1 MSKIRVMDEILANK
15 IAAGE
20 VVERIVSIVKEL
32 VENSIDAKSDEIKI
46 ELIESGLREIKITD
60 NGIGMDNADAHNAF
74 LRHATS
80 KIYNDDDLF
89 NISSLG
95 FRGEAL
101 PSIASI
107 SDVELR
113 TCYKDNEVGTYIH
126 IKGGKIIEEDNS
138 DGRIGTSFKIT
149 NLFYNTPAR
158 LKHLASSYSELSN
171 IVDYVNKIA
180 LSYPD
185 IKFKLVNDGKEL
197 LNTDGTGNILKVIK
211 NIYGLDVTK
220 RMIKVNGCN
229 DDYSIDG
236 YISLPEVT
244 RSSKNHITTIVN
256 GRVVKNSTLY
266 RSINDAYSNYKE
278 DTRYPICVLLIET
291 DPRLL
296 DVNIHP
302 SKLDIKFSNFDEL
315 NNLIKNVIDNAL
327 KDKLLIPSISIG
339 NNNCNNN
346 SFKYENLKIDIDRN
360 SLIKEDNSEY
370 KNKLSDIINFRNDVN
385 NDIDSVVSIDNVV
398 SNEKIDSID
407 SIDNSEVVVVDDS
420 NKLPELYPVGLLHGT
435 YIVCEN
441 ELGIYLIDQHAAKER
456 INYEKMSYVLS
467 HPNGNTISPLV
478 SIVIDLPFNEY
489 LILKENINILN
500 NLGIEIEEFG
510 TNSFR
515 VISHPT
521 WFITGI
527 EEEMVRKIIELILV
541 KEKNFSLEKFNDNL
555 AKMVSCKMSI
565 KANTYIDKPSMES
578 LINDLR
584 KCKNPY
590 NCPHGRPSIIHF
602 SKYELEKMF
611 KRSI

>member
-1 MSKIRVMDEILANK
+1 MSKIKVMDEILANK

-46 ELIESGLREIKITD
+46 ELVESGLREIKITD
-60 NGIGMDNADAHNAF
+60 NGIGMDSNDAKMAF
-74 LRHATS
+74 QRHATS
-80 KIYNDDDLF
+80 KIYSDDDLF
-89 NISSLG
+89 NINSLG

-101 PSIASI
+101 PSIASV
-107 SDVELR
+107 SEVELR
-113 TCYKDNEVGTYIH
+113 TCQRDSEVGTYIH
-126 IKGGKIIEEDNS
+126 IKGGKILEEDSS
-138 DGRIGTSFKIT
+138 DGRVGTIFKIT

-171 IVDYVNKIA
+171 VIDYVNKIA
-180 LSYPD
+180 LSYPE
-185 IKFKLVNDGKEL
+185 IKFRLINDDKEL
-197 LNTDGTGNILKVIK
+197 LNTDGSGNILKVIK

-220 RMIKVNGCN
+220 RMIEVEGCN
-229 DDYSIDG
+229 EDYNIYG

-244 RSSKNHITTIVN
+244 RSNRNHITTIVN

-266 RSINDAYSNYKE
+266 KSINEAYSNYKE
-278 DTRYPICVLLIET
+278 DSRYPICVLIIET
-291 DPRLL
+291 DPSLL

-302 SKLDIKFSNFDEL
+302 SKLDIKFSNFEEL
-315 NNLIKNVIDNAL
+315 NNLIKTTINKAL
-327 KDKLLIPSISIG
+327 KDKMLIPSISVSEVS
-339 NNNCNNN
+339 NTK
-346 SFKYENLKIDIDRN
+346 KYENLTLDIDRMN
-360 SLIKEDNSEY
+360 LVKEEKIEY
-370 KNKLSDIINFRNDVN
+370 KNKLEDLVNFKDEEISLDVKEEVE
-385 NDIDSVVSIDNVV
+385 DESLVVIQEDN
-398 SNEKIDSID
+398 
-407 SIDNSEVVVVDDS
+407 

-441 ELGIYLIDQHAAKER
+441 EKGIYLIDQHAAKER
-456 INYEKMSYVLS
+456 INYENMSYVLS

-478 SIVIDLPFNEY
+478 SIVIELPMNEY
-489 LILKENINILN
+489 LILKENIDILDKLN
-500 NLGIEIEEFG
+500 IEIEEFG
-510 TNSFR
+510 TSSFR

-521 WFITGI
+521 WFINGK
-527 EEEMVRKIIELILV
+527 EEEIVRQIIELILT

-565 KANTYIDKPSMES
+565 KANTFIDKASMES

-602 SKYELEKMF
+602 SIYELEKMF